1 MIRNRFAVLATALS
15 LALPMAAAH
24 AQTLALPTAT
34 WTFDDVADSAL
45 FSGAISQEKGGI
57 TATFIP
63 RIGRFDNEEG
73 FLSPF
78 SNNIS
83 GNFLFGEYLTLVF
96 FSKPVTSVS
105 FNWGAL
111 GLNSDS
117 YFTLI
122 TGLGLDDEPSDLA
135 FVEFS
140 PSSSGAFDGGFWSEG
155 FASYSRSDFDVMGF
169 CSFDGEGCREDVIF
183 LLDNLSVSTSTVP
196 EPSTYA
202 LMAAGLAALGA
213 VSRRRRRAL
222 VA

>member
-1 MIRNRFAVLATALS
+1 MIRNRFAVLATALTM
-15 LALPMAAAH
+15 ALPMTAAH
-24 AQTLALPTAT
+24 AQT
-34 WTFDDVADSAL
+34 WTFDDIDDSAL
-45 FSGAISQEKGGI
+45 FLDRISQEKGGI
-57 TATFIP
+57 TAQFIP
-63 RIGRFDNEEG
+63 AIGRFSDEE
-73 FLSPF
+73 LSPF

-83 GNFLFGEYLTLVF
+83 GNFLFGDLTLVF

-111 GLNSDS
+111 GPNSDS
-117 YFTLI
+117 DFTLI
-122 TGLGLDDEPSDLA
+122 TGLRLDEPSDLA
-135 FVEFS
+135 FTGFS
-140 PSSSGAFDGGFWSEG
+140 ASSSGAFDGGFWSEG
-155 FASYSRSDFDVMGF
+155 FASYSRSDFEVMGF

-183 LLDNLSVSTSTVP
+183 FLDNLSVSTSTVP